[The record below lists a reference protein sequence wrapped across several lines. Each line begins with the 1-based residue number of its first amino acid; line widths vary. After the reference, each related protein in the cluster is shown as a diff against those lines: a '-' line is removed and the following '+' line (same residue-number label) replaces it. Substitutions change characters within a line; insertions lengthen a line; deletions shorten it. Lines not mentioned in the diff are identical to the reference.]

1 MTLLAVAGLVKRY
14 GAVIAVDRVDFT
26 VAAGQRV
33 ALIGPNGAGKTSCFN
48 ALGGQAKPDAGSV
61 HLAGRDITGKS
72 AHAICQ
78 FGLGR
83 TFQIAAVFRSMTVR
97 ENVQVAL
104 LSRHRRLWSSVTRAD
119 RFRIAEADALLD
131 RVGLG
136 AAAGLPAER
145 LAYSDLKRLELAMT
159 LARQPSLLLMD
170 EPTAGIAAGERRALM
185 TLVDTLAADR
195 RLGVLFT
202 EHDMDI
208 VFGHADR
215 VLVLDRGRLIAEG
228 TPEAV
233 RADARVRDVY
243 LGPVKGGA

>member
-14 GAVIAVDRVDFT
+14 GAVVAVDGVDFT

-72 AHAICQ
+72 AHAICH

-83 TFQIAAVFRSMTVR
+83 TFQIAAVFRSMTAR
-97 ENVQVAL
+97 QNVQVAL

-119 RFRIAEADALLD
+119 RFRVAEADALLD
-131 RVGLG
+131 RVGLAD
-136 AAAGLPAER
+136 AAALPAER

-159 LARQPSLLLMD
+159 LAREPSLLLMD

-185 TLVDTLAADR
+185 MLVDALAADR
-195 RLGVLFT
+195 GLGVLFT